1 MKDQTDVTRSE
12 ERFFLARKMTYVLL
26 SIILFI
32 YALIQVRNFLYPV
45 AFGFVLSY
53 LLYPVSSRLEK
64 KGFPRIL
71 ANLVTILGGLTLI
84 AGIFLVAYVTIS
96 PIAGDLPELLK
107 TGVGNVSQMV
117 ARVGGIF
124 GLNSGE
130 VSEMIKDRA
139 SSAIESGSN
148 YFQTVFTATTNT
160 IVAFGLMPV
169 YIFLFL
175 YYRTKFMYF
184 LLKSSGRSNRKV
196 VVDILRVISTVTV
209 RYMAGILMVVL
220 SLCIINSLGLYIIG
234 MKYAIALGVVSAL
247 FNLIPYFGT
256 LIGGLVP
263 LLFAFLVLGDIA
275 LALKVV
281 ILFIII
287 QFVENNIL
295 TPNIVGGKVKINP
308 FFIITGLVAASMIWG
323 IPGML
328 LIVPFLAIT
337 RIVFSHVDFMRP
349 YAFLL
354 GEEGTSKHSI
364 QLSKLKRFLSSIGRR
379 VSPGK
384 SKGNE

>member
-32 YALIQVRNFLYPV
+32 YALIQVRIFLYPI

-117 ARVGGIF
+117 ARAGGIF
-124 GLNSGE
+124 GFNSGE
-130 VSEMIKDRA
+130 VSDMIQDRA

-148 YFQTVFTATTNT
+148 YLQTVFTATTNT

-184 LLKSSGRSNRKV
+184 LLKSSGRSSRNQC
-196 VVDILRVISTVTV
+196 S
-209 RYMAGILMVVL
+209 
-220 SLCIINSLGLYIIG
+220 
-234 MKYAIALGVVSAL
+234 
-247 FNLIPYFGT
+247 
-256 LIGGLVP
+256 
-263 LLFAFLVLGDIA
+263 
-275 LALKVV
+275 
-281 ILFIII
+281 
-287 QFVENNIL
+287 
-295 TPNIVGGKVKINP
+295 
-308 FFIITGLVAASMIWG
+308 
-323 IPGML
+323 
-328 LIVPFLAIT
+328 
-337 RIVFSHVDFMRP
+337 SH
-349 YAFLL
+349 
-354 GEEGTSKHSI
+354 
-364 QLSKLKRFLSSIGRR
+364 
-379 VSPGK
+379 
-384 SKGNE
+384 SKGNFHRNRPLYGRNTSGCLFPLYY

>member
-32 YALIQVRNFLYPV
+32 YALIQVRIFLYPI

-117 ARVGGIF
+117 ARAGGIF
-124 GLNSGE
+124 GFNSGE
-130 VSEMIKDRA
+130 VSDMIQDRA

-148 YFQTVFTATTNT
+148 YLQTVFTATTNT

-196 VVDILRVISTVTV
+196 VVDILREISTVTV
-209 RYMAGILMVVL
+209 RYMAGILMVVF

-364 QLSKLKRFLSSIGRR
+364 QLSKLKRVLSSIGRR

>member
-1 MKDQTDVTRSE
+1 MNSPPEVRRAEK
-12 ERFFLARKMTYVLL
+12 RFFLARKMTYVLL

-32 YALIQVRNFLYPV
+32 YALIQVRNFLYPI

-53 LLYPVSSRLEK
+53 LLYPIASRLEK

-71 ANLVTILGGLTLI
+71 ANLVTIFGGL
-84 AGIFLVAYVTIS
+84 IFLSGILLLAYITIS
-96 PIAGDLPELLK
+96 PMAGDLPKLLK
-107 TGVGNVSQMV
+107 TGIENLSDIV
-117 ARVGGIF
+117 ARIGGFF
-124 GLNSGE
+124 GFNGDE
-130 VSEMIKDRA
+130 ARDMIQGQA
-139 SSAIESGSN
+139 SSAIESGSY

-184 LLKSSGRSNRKV
+184 LLKSTGRSNRKQV
-196 VVDILRVISTVTV
+196 IVILREISTVTV
-209 RYMAGILMVVL
+209 RYMAGILLVVF

-234 MKYAIALGVVSAL
+234 VKYAIALGVASAL

-263 LLFAFLVLGDIA
+263 FLFAFLVQGDLA
-275 LALKVV
+275 LAFRVV

-287 QFVENNIL
+287 QFMENNIL
-295 TPNIVGGKVKINP
+295 TPNIVGSKVKINP

-328 LIVPFLAIT
+328 LVVPFLAIT
-337 RIVFSHVDFMRP
+337 RIVFSHLDFMRP

-364 QLSKLKRFLSSIGRR
+364 QMSKVKRFFSGAWSRI
-379 VSPGK
+379 SPGK
-384 SKGNE
+384 AKENE